1 MLILYLADKNQ
12 INGMLISTLPETSLE
27 FNIYKEI
34 HQY

>member
-12 INGMLISTLPETSLE
+12 INRILISTLPGTSSE

-34 HQY
+34 YQY